1 MTEGNLPTPDE
12 ASGKR
17 RRRLLARKRLY
28 QRFWGGRT
36 ANETPVVVFLTGNP
50 DIGRG
55 YVVDAFERNFET
67 DVYRSDDARAFSDG
81 ELKSEEALRQLIG
94 RSRAPAMVFVA
105 SHDANAVGGLVE
117 HFSPARALWF
127 FQDYRRF
134 IERAKQSGDV
144 TAAREHIRELARTDT
159 EAASGPLAIP
169 DDLAA
174 LLSQPSLTDDTV
186 WALIW
191 YTLHARFRSQKLDRS
206 HQVHLV
212 SEDDLVAAP
221 QVMMNCL
228 FETVGIATMGSQLKR
243 RVKTPRRSKHPPEL
257 SSAVQQACDELLDW
271 LKGRSVDASEHS

>member
-1 MTEGNLPTPDE
+1 MTEGNLPTPDD

-55 YVVDAFERNFET
+55 YIVDAFERNFET
-67 DVYRSDDARAFSDG
+67 DVYRSDDARAFSNG
-81 ELKSEEALRQLIG
+81 ELKSEEALRRLIG

-105 SHDANAVGGLVE
+105 SHDAQAVGGLVE

-134 IERAKQSGDV
+134 IERAKQSGDLP
-144 TAAREHIRELARTDT
+144 AAREYLHELSQADAEYAGGR
-159 EAASGPLAIP
+159 LAIP
-169 DDLAA
+169 DDVAA
-174 LLSQPSLTDDTV
+174 LLSQQSLTEDTV
-186 WALIW
+186 WGLVW

-212 SEDDLVAAP
+212 SEDDLLAAP
-221 QVMMNCL
+221 QAVMNCL
-228 FETVGIATMGSQLKR
+228 FEMVGIATMGHQLKR
-243 RVKTPRRSKHPPEL
+243 RVKTPRRSRQALEL
-257 SSAVQQACDELLDW
+257 PGALQQACDELLDW
-271 LKGRSVDASEHS
+271 LKTHSVDASEHS